1 MEDNLN
7 IAIECLQIGQ
17 SFYELKVIL
26 NCIELSLD
34 TENIIINKI
43 ILKMRE
49 HLLEVEQKLTDITI
63 GFIDKQ
69 I

>member
-1 MEDNLN
+1 
-7 IAIECLQIGQ
+7 
-17 SFYELKVIL
+17 L